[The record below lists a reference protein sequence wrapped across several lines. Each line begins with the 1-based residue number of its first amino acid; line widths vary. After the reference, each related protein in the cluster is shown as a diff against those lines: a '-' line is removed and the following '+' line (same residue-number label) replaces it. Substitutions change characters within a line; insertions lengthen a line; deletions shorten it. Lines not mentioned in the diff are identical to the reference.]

1 MVIDFILLLFY
12 SLLGGLA
19 SVLPHYSIWP
29 QSFLDAITYLL
40 NTLTLINFIFPIDAI
55 FYGGHIF
62 IWFCVLY
69 YGARLLNSIFS
80 YIRGSGNIHI

>member
-19 SVLPHYSIWP
+19 SVLPHLSIWP

-40 NTLTLINFIFPIDAI
+40 NTLTLINFIFPMDAI

-62 IWFCVLY
+62 IWFCILY
-69 YGARLLNSIFS
+69 YGVRLLNSIFS
-80 YIRGSGNIHI
+80 YLRGSGNIHI